1 MTDLVESECSISIPG
16 VKRNEPVPKFTMEW
30 RKKRSRDVRQMQ
42 HSVCKNNCQIC
53 VCSQEDDHQQE
64 KHQEWKH
71 LVPKRNQGFRK
82 KPGEFV
88 VPTTY
93 FPSRCKFCTKSR
105 NYQSVQL

>member
-42 HSVCKNNCQIC
+42 HSVCTNNCQIC

-64 KHQEWKH
+64 KHREWKH
-71 LVPKRNQGFRK
+71 LVPKRNQDFRK
-82 KPGEFV
+82 KLHGEFV
-88 VPTTY
+88 VPITY
-93 FPSRCKFCTKSR
+93 LSES
-105 NYQSVQL
+105 L